1 METKFEELVGKTLTL
16 QKDVTAHDTY
26 DDLLS
31 TAALTKL
38 MLDTAWKLLDREVHE
53 GVTSVAAMVLVSHEE
68 PTVAGETVT
77 VTATVD
83 SVRENR
89 VEISFEASDET
100 GVIAH
105 GRNERL
111 IVDRESLKKL
121 GEERAAVLKTII

>member
-16 QKDVTAHDTY
+16 QKDVSVHDTY
-26 DDLLS
+26 DNLLS

-38 MLDTAWKLLDREVHE
+38 MLDTAWKLLDNEVHD

-68 PTVAGETVT
+68 PTIAGETIT

-89 VEISFEASDET
+89 VEISFEAADET
-100 GVIAH
+100 GIIAH

-111 IVDRESLKKL
+111 IVDKISLKKL
-121 GEERAAVLKTII
+121 GDERAAALKTIL